1 MSYAMQNKPN
11 TDWTMPDT
19 VTSKVR
25 GNIVEYEVKGAKWS
39 NGGLPSVNSIP
50 QSGATPAEVGNN
62 NSH

>member
-1 MSYAMQNKPN
+1 
-11 TDWTMPDT
+11 MPDT